1 VGGERLELV
10 GVLGAPQER
19 AFAGAQTL
27 ALPGRMLG
35 RTEED
40 THMWTRTAM
49 AGAALAALTAACT
62 PPQSAKSAA
71 INDKVYAVTPA
82 EITVKGPILSGA
94 LTQMKVVERVEDGS
108 GRIDQPA
115 RLTGKLV
122 LTNVSKDQ
130 SLRLLAGKLVYIDA
144 QGKAIPLE
152 ENRTAPTLNVGSSY
166 GGQDRLDPGQD
177 SSQAVEAEFP
187 VEALKM
193 KRLKEIRLEVQY
205 IPSAYRQE
213 TVNFGV
219 SIAQP

>member
-1 VGGERLELV
+1 
-10 GVLGAPQER
+10 
-19 AFAGAQTL
+19 
-27 ALPGRMLG
+27 
-35 RTEED
+35 
-40 THMWTRTAM
+40 MWTRTAM
-49 AGAALAALTAACT
+49 ASAALAALTAACT
-62 PPQSAKSAA
+62 PPQSQKSAA
-71 INDKVYAVTPA
+71 INDKVYGVTPA

-152 ENRTAPTLNVGSSY
+152 ENRTAPTLNVGPSY

-177 SSQAVEAEFP
+177 SSQPVEAEFP

-213 TVNFGV
+213 TMNFGV